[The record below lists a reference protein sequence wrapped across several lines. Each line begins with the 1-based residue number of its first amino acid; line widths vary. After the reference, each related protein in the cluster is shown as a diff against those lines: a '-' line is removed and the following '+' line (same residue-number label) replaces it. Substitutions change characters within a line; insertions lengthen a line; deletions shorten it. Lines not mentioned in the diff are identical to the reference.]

1 MLNKSSDKGH
11 FGLVPVFQSTLLEFL
26 HLEPAAPMQGLVHD
40 YTQVGSLSYLGV
52 NPLRHLVLVL
62 WYFLKHI

>member
-1 MLNKSSDKGH
+1 MLNTSSDKGH

-40 YTQVGSLSYLGV
+40 YTQVGS
-52 NPLRHLVLVL
+52 
-62 WYFLKHI
+62 